1 MRQMRLESF
10 RVTDFR
16 SVEDSGWIDVS
27 DVSALIGTNE
37 SGKTNLLVPLWK
49 LNPAKDGDID
59 LLADAPRKRY
69 NEFRAA
75 MPKPVFIHAAFALPE
90 DLAATIASLAGI
102 AASELSRVIVT
113 RSFDGERG
121 IQFPDVPADIHEA
134 VAQDA
139 DVRAGVLERLPK
151 FVYYAHYGNLDSE
164 IYLPHVMDNLRRA
177 DLGNREAAKARTLRV
192 LFDFVKLSPQEI
204 HELGRDGHAGNGK
217 PSAAAIADI
226 SKRKKE
232 RDVLLQSASSDLTRL
247 FREWW
252 RQGTYRFRFQ
262 ADGDYF
268 RIWVSDDKRS
278 EDIELEGRSSGL
290 QWFLSFYLIFLV
302 ESSGAHHD
310 AILLL
315 DEPGLSLHP
324 IAQRD
329 LSAFFENLART
340 NQLIYTTHSPFLVE
354 PNRLDRVKAVY
365 VKDDGATGV
374 SADLR
379 AGDKDQSQSQSIY
392 PVHAA
397 LGLSVSDILFA
408 GSRPIIVEG
417 AADQQYLSAIKT
429 ILISAGRIRPPQE
442 LIFVPAGGI
451 RGVKAVAS
459 ILAGKDETLPVVLLD
474 GDERGRQLAT
484 DLPSGMYAAAQDR
497 VLNAGAHCAFG
508 DAEVEDLMPF
518 GMMVLVAGRLLL
530 RGPDDEFQDVAR
542 EGTPIVRQIE
552 DYARKH
558 GIALAAAWKIEL
570 ASAVRARL
578 LKQGRTGIQDA
589 VLSRW
594 TTMFDTLIGKPS
606 PAATS

>member
-1 MRQMRLESF
+1 MRLVSF

-69 NEFRAA
+69 NEFRAST
-75 MPKPVFIHAAFALPE
+75 PKPVFIHAMFDLPE
-90 DLAATIASLAGI
+90 DLAATVAGLCDMP
-102 AASELSRVIVT
+102 STELSRVIVT
-113 RSFDGERG
+113 RRFDGERG
-121 IQFPDVPADIHEA
+121 IQFPNAPAETQEA
-134 VAQDA
+134 ITQIA
-139 DVRAGVLERLPK
+139 DVRAAIFDRLPK

-177 DLGNREAAKARTLRV
+177 DLGSRESAKVRTLRV

-204 HELGRDGHAGNGK
+204 HELGRDGHANGK
-217 PSAAAIADI
+217 QSAAAIADI

-232 RDVLLQSASSDLTRL
+232 RDVLLQSASTDLTKL

-268 RIWVSDDKRS
+268 RIWVSDDKRP

-365 VKDDGATGV
+365 VKQDGATGV

-379 AGDKDQSQSQSIY
+379 AADKDQSQSQSIY

-397 LGLSVSDILFA
+397 LGLSLSDILFT
-408 GSRPIIVEG
+408 GSRPIIVED
-417 AADQQYLSAIKT
+417 ASDQQYLSAIKT
-429 ILISAGRIRPPQE
+429 ILISAGRIRPPHE

-474 GDERGRQLAT
+474 GDERGRLLAAE
-484 DLPSGMYAAAQDR
+484 LRSGTYAAAQDR
-497 VLNAGAHCAFG
+497 VLNAGAYCAFS

-518 GMMVLVAGRLLL
+518 GMMVSAASRLLL

-542 EGTPIVRQIE
+542 EGTPVVCQIE

-558 GIALAAAWKIEL
+558 GITLATPRWKIEL
-570 ASAVRARL
+570 AGAVRARI

-594 TTMFDTLIGKPS
+594 TTMFETLIGRPS
-606 PAATS
+606 SVTPT